1 MTLQPLGTTELQIHE
16 RIPLFRRTEA
26 VFEKELR
33 DCESQQMVDL
43 GTNKDCAYECQEKHI
58 KNAVYNNKQ
67 IPTKPIEKEPY
78 DIKGHVPNGP
88 YTVHSISLL
97 VSQYQLQQHQ
107 YWILNELV
115 QLTQI
120 QSLLLLDP

>member
-1 MTLQPLGTTELQIHE
+1 
-16 RIPLFRRTEA
+16 
-26 VFEKELR
+26 
-33 DCESQQMVDL
+33 MVDL

-88 YTVHSISLL
+88 YTVHSISKP
-97 VSQYQLQQHQ
+97 SQTLIYDFSAADYQF
-107 YWILNELV
+107 
-115 QLTQI
+115 
-120 QSLLLLDP
+120 LDANQTISDAEFEFTMTVLDLMFPSKYRNVNADIGGYVF